1 MRFLRDYI
9 YLIKLLIRFYAPDL
23 FTIKPDRKFIHQSS
37 IITGCIIWLFELIS
51 NIYTTVVLEP
61 ILNCFSLYLG
71 GRKNFGRTLVALVLT
86 YLCLIISL
94 LYIYLIPRRL
104 SILYSCYVYFEYNSL
119 KCSAYCEGFWLILHF
134 VCSHLLIINVYF
146 HYLCAIF
153 INPGTVPNILP
164 SNHLNHSYNTV
175 CTRCFI
181 TRPMRAHHC
190 VVCKKCILRMD
201 HHCPWTANCIGLY
214 THRHFYLVLIYM
226 SIGGIYLLTVGWS
239 DFKSYLTEEKQH
251 QVNATAQHSLSES
264 NKFMHIPW
272 KEFFNQLFKACFNFG
287 FIAIPLVCALCTW
300 HTRLI
305 STGETSIDRHINA
318 KFARVLKERGVLYRN
333 PHDFGLF
340 LNWVKFLGLI
350 DKCDADF
357 VQKKESFQLYTFLC
371 KRFISRVL
379 LPSFHPP
386 YDDGFM
392 YELNLP
398 TAESVIQSLA
408 ESGMS

>member
-9 YLIKLLIRFYAPDL
+9 YLIKLLIRSYAPDL

-251 QVNATAQHSLSES
+251 Q
-264 NKFMHIPW
+264 
-272 KEFFNQLFKACFNFG
+272 
-287 FIAIPLVCALCTW
+287 
-300 HTRLI
+300 
-305 STGETSIDRHINA
+305 
-318 KFARVLKERGVLYRN
+318 
-333 PHDFGLF
+333 
-340 LNWVKFLGLI
+340 
-350 DKCDADF
+350 
-357 VQKKESFQLYTFLC
+357 
-371 KRFISRVL
+371 
-379 LPSFHPP
+379 
-386 YDDGFM
+386 
-392 YELNLP
+392 
-398 TAESVIQSLA
+398 
-408 ESGMS
+408 